1 VADRPQPLFA
11 DHAIGD
17 VVWHRASGE
26 RGVVVGYV
34 VALLVDWGNGDVRTS
49 PPCVLS
55 DVRVPPPDEAGEF
68 EVGATVDEE

>member
-1 VADRPQPLFA
+1 MADRPQPLFA
-11 DHAIGD
+11 DHGIGD

-34 VALLVDWGNGDVRTS
+34 VALLVDWGNGDVRSS

-55 DVRVPPPDEAGEF
+55 DTRVAPPDEDGEF
-68 EVGATVDEE
+68 GVGAATDDE